1 MLILSAV
8 SLHKALR
15 RQPKCAPTSPVCPS
29 ILSDR
34 QHPRQVGSMEMSGR
48 ARNNKLRDEPRLFQ
62 TGETD
67 GRHAPCITS
76 LPLLARPAKNGV
88 SRSVWQVLSFLQSR
102 CASTITISSQ
112 PSIYFTAGASV
123 NSVHADDARCHRL
136 ANGGPSWR
144 RSGHDNHLKLYRVFE
159 SNRH

>member
-1 MLILSAV
+1 MCTNVTRLSV
-8 SLHKALR
+8 HPLR
-15 RQPKCAPTSPVCPS
+15 QAAFSASWRV
-29 ILSDR
+29 
-34 QHPRQVGSMEMSGR
+34 EMSGR

-144 RSGHDNHLKLYRVFE
+144 RSGLDNHLKLYRVFE